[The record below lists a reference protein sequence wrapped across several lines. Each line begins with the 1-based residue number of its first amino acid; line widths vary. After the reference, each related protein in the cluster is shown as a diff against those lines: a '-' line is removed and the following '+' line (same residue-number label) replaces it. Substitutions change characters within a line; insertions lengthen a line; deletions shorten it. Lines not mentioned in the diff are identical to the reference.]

1 MLDKYYVSNVVERCR
16 CLNSETDHGASD
28 DDDDDDDESGGG
40 DDEDCV
46 NHAMGKG
53 RIGKNMKRRS

>member
-1 MLDKYYVSNVVERCR
+1 MLDKYSVSNVVERCR

-28 DDDDDDDESGGG
+28 DDDDDESGGG

-46 NHAMGKG
+46 NHASEGKG
-53 RIGKNMKRRS
+53 RNGKNMKRRS